1 LSKTLKIVL
10 FIAFTNAVSFTILIP
25 ILYPYGQAFGLDD
38 KQTSW
43 LFAIYAVSQFLATPV
58 IGKLSDRFGRKPL
71 LMISLAGT
79 AIASFLAFFAGTL
92 PSSIIGAAVAL
103 LFFARFCDGITGG
116 NVSVIQA
123 VIADITQPQDRAKA
137 FGLFGAVSFGLGF
150 TLGPIFSLVA
160 QKAAEA
166 LGYTGR
172 TALGAGFLASSC
184 LATTALVLTIV
195 ALPESLKERPESTG
209 NIFDIGLGNLV
220 SGLRMP
226 RLGVLFMINFLIG
239 TTFTIFTFGFQPY
252 FIKRLEQPNENLIW
266 LFVLFGMIGTL
277 VQAKGLGM
285 LNQRLSLTRVL
296 SLGLLMRGVT
306 FLLMPLFPVVFYLPK
321 TESVIY
327 FITVSTIFSIF
338 NSLVQPTVTTLI
350 SLNAKPEVQGVALGV
365 NASYLNVSNALGP
378 VIAGL
383 VVNAKDPNSYS
394 NPLLLAGVLTLSVM
408 ALAVY
413 TRDRYAIAKVH

>member
-1 LSKTLKIVL
+1 LSKTLKIIL

-92 PSSIIGAAVAL
+92 PSSIMGIAVVL

-160 QKAAEA
+160 QEAAKA

-184 LATTALVLTIV
+184 LATTALILTIV

-226 RLGVLFMINFLIG
+226 KLGVLFMINFLIG

-327 FITVSTIFSIF
+327 FIVVSTIFSIF

-383 VVNAKDPNSYS
+383 IVNAKDPNSYS

-408 ALAVY
+408 LLAIY
-413 TRDRYAIAKVH
+413 TRDRYAIAKAH